1 MKLDILY
8 EDKYILACV
17 KPCGVPSQ
25 GDKSNDIDMVSQVQ
39 NYLFDNSDSD
49 EEPYAAV
56 IHRLDKPVGGILLFA
71 KDRETA
77 ARLSDMQQDG
87 KIEKYYQA
95 VLTGFL
101 PEDEEGFTDYLL
113 TDSKTGTTKVVPK
126 GTKGAKEAR
135 LYYEILD
142 EFETDIGPLSYV
154 LIELETGRHHQIRCQ
169 MAAHGAPVWGD
180 RRYNPQFGGGS
191 SKGGRGMAGNRSGH
205 GGKNGQGGRGRNG
218 GSGAGGKNSSE
229 IGLYFSRMEFDHPVT
244 GERIILKTE
253 PEGAAFE
260 AIELD
265 EE

>member
-1 MKLDILY
+1 MRKLEVIY
-8 EDKYILACV
+8 EDKYIIACV

-25 GDKSNDIDMVSQVQ
+25 GDKSNDVDMVSQVQ
-39 NYLFDNSDSD
+39 NYLFDNSESD
-49 EEPYAAV
+49 EEPYVAV

-87 KIEKYYQA
+87 QIEKYYQA

-113 TDSKTGTTKVVPK
+113 TDAKTGTTKVVPK
-126 GTKGAKEAR
+126 ATKGAKEAR

-191 SKGGRGMAGNRSGH
+191 SKGGRGSSAGKSGR
-205 GGKNGQGGRGRNG
+205 GGRNG
-218 GSGAGGKNSSE
+218 GSGTGSKNSGE

-244 GERIILKTE
+244 GERIILKAE

>member
-1 MKLDILY
+1 MKKLEVIY
-8 EDKYILACV
+8 EDKYIIACV

-25 GDKSNDIDMVSQVQ
+25 GDKSNDVDMVSQVQ
-39 NYLFDNSDSD
+39 NYLFDNSESD
-49 EEPYAAV
+49 EEPYVAV

-87 KIEKYYQA
+87 QIEKYYQA

-113 TDSKTGTTKVVPK
+113 TDTKTGTTKVVPK

-191 SKGGRGMAGNRSGH
+191 SKGGRGSSAG
-205 GGKNGQGGRGRNG
+205 KYGRGGRNG
-218 GSGAGGKNSSE
+218 GSGTGSKNSGE

-244 GERIILKTE
+244 GERIILKAE